1 MGQAL
6 RHVAAVFG
14 VAFAATVL
22 TAACSPAT
30 HTTASNTPDET
41 PTPSVTL
48 SLATALPTAPGT
60 TFLTTEVGKG
70 TRSLLAIPAPGDV
83 NIVIS
88 CIGARVDIERAP
100 DVNLVMTCNGLA
112 QLVGLKATVKNAQP
126 LRLVADDSVSWA
138 INASMG

>member
-6 RHVAAVFG
+6 RHVAAVFS
-14 VAFAATVL
+14 VAVAATAL
-22 TAACSPAT
+22 TTACSPAT
-30 HTTASNTPDET
+30 HTAAPSRPDAV
-41 PTPSVTL
+41 PMPSVTP
-48 SLATALPTAPGT
+48 SLATALPAAPGT

-88 CIGARVDIERAP
+88 CVGTRVGIERTP

-112 QLVGLKATVKNAQP
+112 QLVGLKATAKNDQP
-126 LRLVADDSVSWA
+126 LRLVADDGVSWA